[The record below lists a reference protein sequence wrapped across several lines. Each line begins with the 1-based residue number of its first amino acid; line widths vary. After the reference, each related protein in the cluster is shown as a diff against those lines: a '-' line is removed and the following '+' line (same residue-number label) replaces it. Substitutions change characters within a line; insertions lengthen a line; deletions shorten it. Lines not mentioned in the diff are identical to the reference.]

1 MLVQQ
6 SSHGGDQL
14 GFRKGLLQHDA
25 VRDALGAPLAGAVAR
40 SVDNHDL
47 REAFAGLSGDLPP
60 ISATWQPDIGYQ
72 SDRRELS
79 RGQHGCRL
87 RSVEDVRHSKA
98 GSLQKPDD
106 CSCYENLVLDVKNGR
121 MFHVSVAPEDDT
133 RKNASIGHGR
143 IMETQQNRS
152 NTLAVIARLGKNRSQ
167 A

>member
-6 SSHGGDQL
+6 SSHGCDQL

-25 VRDALGAPLAGAVAR
+25 VRDALGAPLAGAV
-40 SVDNHDL
+40 